1 MRGLLILRFL
11 LKKIYQNLY
20 DGRSSRGIMREG
32 EWEKITIL
40 KQSQSLLKQQKTK
53 TEKNNLKAFQIQTL
67 YSQA

>member
-1 MRGLLILRFL
+1 
-11 LKKIYQNLY
+11 
-20 DGRSSRGIMREG
+20 MREG

-67 YSQA
+67 YSQAW